1 MVSLIRHQK
10 PSLKPTQKQTATI
23 TLVDA
28 ARAEFSLLFH
38 ILLTLR
44 LCQPDT
50 LVVLLSRL
58 LVVQKLGLRRISKR
72 GICFDKNQLSS
83 DRSNV
88 RVCLFTSYYLSHC
101 RIEVYFLLLSID
113 QLYYQRYRMEDRD
126 SHVNF
131 DVVRIHEHPILLGD
145 NPGGLRGPPLTLDW
159 HAQATFEMTVDD
171 YESRRPVRRTKEEC
185 AMPVSAR
192 MEILREFGYSRREIV
207 ALTKPVNQAR
217 ARRKATAQAW
227 RLAYVEELVESV
239 ARKTKNVLTLGQR
252 KRQERK
258 YLESCGC
265 FAPKPQLKK
274 EACPTTVFTEED
286 NSFGDN
292 DDAGVA
298 ASS

>member
-1 MVSLIRHQK
+1 
-10 PSLKPTQKQTATI
+10 
-23 TLVDA
+23 
-28 ARAEFSLLFH
+28 
-38 ILLTLR
+38 
-44 LCQPDT
+44 
-50 LVVLLSRL
+50 
-58 LVVQKLGLRRISKR
+58 
-72 GICFDKNQLSS
+72 
-83 DRSNV
+83 
-88 RVCLFTSYYLSHC
+88 
-101 RIEVYFLLLSID
+101 
-113 QLYYQRYRMEDRD
+113 MEDRD